1 MKTERIGRNDVR
13 FLRRGVWEGHVS
25 CDDVLDKPF
34 TSPARQGCQSGAQ
47 EGRVGDAADVGTT
60 APGRNCRPIKTN
72 GAVPGP

>member
-1 MKTERIGRNDVR
+1 MSRKPVGDVP
-13 FLRRGVWEGHVS
+13 FLPTGESR
-25 CDDVLDKPF
+25 DDVLDKPF

-60 APGRNCRPIKTN
+60 APGRNCSPIKTN